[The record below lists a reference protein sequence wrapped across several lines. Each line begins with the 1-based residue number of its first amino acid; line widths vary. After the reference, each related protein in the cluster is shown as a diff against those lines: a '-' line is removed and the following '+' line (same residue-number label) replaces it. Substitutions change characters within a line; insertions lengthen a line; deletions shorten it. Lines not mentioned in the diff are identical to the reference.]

1 MVLDTLRSVNSV
13 LPSRFLGTGKKV
25 LWGTTRTST
34 RSDRSD
40 MCGATARGRVA
51 SDMSDE
57 DAAAAECVGDAW
69 CVVTYGGSRRDAL
82 LNYAVLALQLA
93 VNLKFFLA
101 SRNSKAAAAVHF
113 AILLLVIAY
122 QIGLCV
128 LIGCSGVRDG

>member
-1 MVLDTLRSVNSV
+1 
-13 LPSRFLGTGKKV
+13 
-25 LWGTTRTST
+25 
-34 RSDRSD
+34 
-40 MCGATARGRVA
+40 
-51 SDMSDE
+51 MSDE
-57 DAAAAECVGDAW
+57 DAAAAAECVGDAW
-69 CVVTYGGSRRDAL
+69 CVVTYGGSSRDAL

-101 SRNSKAAAAVHF
+101 SRNTKAAAAVHF

>member
-1 MVLDTLRSVNSV
+1 
-13 LPSRFLGTGKKV
+13 
-25 LWGTTRTST
+25 
-34 RSDRSD
+34 
-40 MCGATARGRVA
+40 
-51 SDMSDE
+51 MSDE
-57 DAAAAECVGDAW
+57 YAAAAECVGDAW
-69 CVVTYGGSRRDAL
+69 CVVTYGGSSRDAL

-101 SRNSKAAAAVHF
+101 SRNTKAAAAMHF